1 MSAKEN
7 PKHTQIVTTA
17 HSLFMKHGIHRVSVE
32 EICQEAGVSKMT
44 FYKHFKNKIE
54 LAKYIINKIITEAE
68 NKYKDLMA
76 RDIPYSEKV
85 KLMIQLKMEGT
96 KNLSREF
103 MTEISRNADPEISD
117 LYNSKAQ
124 EMFQALMQ
132 DFIQAQKKGEVR
144 EDIKP
149 EFILYF
155 LNHMIDLANDPQLIN
170 LYESAPDLIIELTNF
185 YFYGIMPREEANE
198 KK

>member
-96 KNLSREF
+96 KNLSQEF